1 MNNESYYG
9 VTRTDEYLA
18 HYGVRGMKWGVR
30 KARESGNMG
39 ALGRQYKKAQKKL
52 AKLEKRAAK
61 ADKYSKLAK
70 RLAVGAALTGGAAA
84 VGTHN
89 LGNFMQDNAKVAG
102 TAVRG
107 AGSALVGAG
116 QLVSRIKGGSK
127 VGGRLVG
134 TGYRL
139 QSKGKEAIA
148 AVGRAGGAVK
158 RFGNS
163 TAISDA
169 MIKGAHGVAG
179 AAGKV
184 GLAGAG
190 ARAYNRARKG
200 LEGVSNNTMLRIGSG
215 AASAGM
221 AAGAAYNAYRAKTAK
236 KQAQRFRSEMN
247 KAFAG
252 TQYDRRRKK
261 NRRG

>member
-1 MNNESYYG
+1 MNNEPYYG

-18 HYGVRGMKWGVR
+18 HYGIKGMKWGVR
-30 KARESGNMG
+30 KARESGNTR
-39 ALGRQYKKAQKKL
+39 ALGRQYRKAQKKL
-52 AKLEKRAAK
+52 AKLENRAAK
-61 ADKYSKLAK
+61 ADKYSKRAK

-84 VGTHN
+84 VGTQN
-89 LGNFMQDNAKVAG
+89 LGNFIQDNSKRIGAAS
-102 TAVRG
+102 RG
-107 AGSALVGAG
+107 IGSALVGAG
-116 QLVSRIKGGSK
+116 RGITRIKGGRTIGTRIALAGSK
-127 VGGRLVG
+127 MMNTKDVVAGAGRVGG
-134 TGYRL
+134 
-139 QSKGKEAIA
+139 AI
-148 AVGRAGGAVK
+148 K

-163 TAISDA
+163 TAISDTVL
-169 MIKGAHGVAG
+169 KGAHGAAS